1 MRVLHHG
8 LGRFSDMFVKKGDF
22 IPDAGSRTSQ
32 QKTHSWSDV
41 PGSGSSWVVVRLQN
55 HDAFF
60 LASVYVT
67 RCYERNVMFRAHR
80 SAFWK
85 AAINKKKTGVLVTH
99 VNLKLSQPKLLQVSD
114 HTRITAAGDIFFW
127 TGLDLSVKKY
137 KEIITKLNSWG
148 SSWWFFSRP
157 APACT
162 SSHSSL
168 NLPFPR
174 LRQLTGSHWEKN
186 RVGVGVGGEIG
197 CWFDGEKHTGGGVCR
212 PDGGGDISFEK
223 CVCVCKRERM
233 KERENAESECRKK
246 NQSSHLVPK
255 HTGRIKLVCFSFI
268 LFFLHK
274 TIILGR

>member
-1 MRVLHHG
+1 MVG
-8 LGRFSDMFVKKGDF
+8 C
-22 IPDAGSRTSQ
+22 SRI
-32 QKTHSWSDV
+32 
-41 PGSGSSWVVVRLQN
+41 RLIMGCRE
-55 HDAFF
+55 ATKSRCFF
-60 LASVYVT
+60 FASVYVT
-67 RCYERNVMFRAHR
+67 RCYETNGMFRAHR

-85 AAINKKKTGVLVTH
+85 SAINKITGVLH

-114 HTRITAAGDIFFW
+114 RARISAGGDIFFW
-127 TGLDLSVKKY
+127 TGLDLSAKKY
-137 KEIITKLNSWG
+137 KEITTKLNSWG

-162 SSHSSL
+162 SPHPSL

-174 LRQLTGSHWEKN
+174 QRQLAGSHWEKN

-212 PDGGGDISFEK
+212 PDGCGDISFEK
-223 CVCVCKRERM
+223 CVCVCQRERM

-255 HTGRIKLVCFSFI
+255 HSGRIKLVCFSFI
-268 LFFLHK
+268 LYFLHK
-274 TIILGR
+274 TIILGRKKIHPRRNCDDFVIFRRLVFFPDSF